1 MAVLSKKMMVRKRVL
16 DDIRSGKLSPG
27 EKLEGDR
34 ELSARLSVSRVT
46 LSRGLNELARE
57 GILSRRVGS
66 GTFVRENL
74 PPRMNR
80 ITDKLTIGLVMSCV
94 NGPVAINLIE
104 GLHQVYPSEVCDV
117 ILKDPA
123 GSPDA
128 ERAMVT
134 RLVET
139 DVDAIVV
146 STSFEEDSP
155 VGRKFYESVAKTIPL
170 VMTDCILKSGGASV
184 SINNYEGGR
193 IVAAA
198 LLKHNPDG
206 ELFLALKR
214 NLKATTLLPRI
225 EGFND
230 YFAEKSINTETI
242 LLPANNDSLDKVLRK
257 SLAKIRLA
265 DGVFLTQGGIL
276 PRLLNV
282 MGELGVST
290 NEINLC
296 AFDDFS
302 GIANAFKIP
311 HVEQP
316 FLEIAKE
323 IASMVD
329 NLRKGGSIGR
339 NTLLTPR
346 LIEPVKNK

>member
-1 MAVLSKKMMVRKRVL
+1 MTVLSKKMMVRKQVL

-27 EKLEGDR
+27 EKLDGDR

-66 GTFVRENL
+66 GTFVTEN
-74 PPRMNR
+74 PPSRINR

-94 NGPVAINLIE
+94 NGPVALNLID
-104 GLHQVYPSEVCDV
+104 GLHKVYPPEVCDV
-117 ILKDPA
+117 ILKDPM
-123 GSPDA
+123 GNPDA
-128 ERAMVT
+128 ERAMVM
-134 RLVET
+134 RLVES

-146 STSFEEDSP
+146 STSFESNSP
-155 VGRKFYESVAKTIPL
+155 VGRKFYENVAKTIPI
-170 VMTDCILKSGGASV
+170 VMTDCILKSPVASV

-193 IVAAA
+193 MAAEA
-198 LLKHNPDG
+198 LLENTPDG
-206 ELFLALKR
+206 ELFITLKR
-214 NLKATTLLPRI
+214 NLKATTLPPRI

-242 LLPANNDSLDKVLRK
+242 LLPANNESLDKVMRK
-257 SLAKIRLA
+257 SLPKIRLA

-282 MGELGVST
+282 MGELRVST

-302 GIANAFKIP
+302 GVANAFKIP

-329 NLRKGGSIGR
+329 DLRKGGRTGR

-346 LIEPVKNK
+346 LIEYVKN